1 METFFKFKE
10 RGTNLGTEVLA
21 GVTTFLT
28 MAYIIFVNPGI
39 LSAAG
44 VPFEGAATATA
55 LGAGLMCLAMGFI
68 TNRPLALASGMGL
81 NAVVTF
87 SIIGFQQA
95 NVPWQV
101 GMSVIF
107 VEGLLIFALV
117 LTGLREAIMNA
128 IPLDLKRAIGVGIGL
143 FITLLGLIE
152 GGIITPNAATVVSLG
167 DFSKPYVWV
176 TLIGLFSILAFMA
189 LKVKGDIL
197 WGILVATVAA
207 LLLNVTQLPSGV
219 VANPDFTTFFAPF
232 QQVEGGMAVLQIF
245 TPALLFAVFA
255 VMLTDF
261 FDTMGTVLSVG
272 EQAGFADADGKVAGV
287 RDILL
292 VDSAAAGVG
301 GLFGA
306 SSITTYIE
314 SAAGVAEGGR
324 TGLTA
329 IVTGVL
335 FAVAAFFSPIVQMI
349 GGGFPV
355 PNAERFASYAGSG
368 FTVPADVP
376 VPSFTAFPI
385 TAGALI
391 IVGFLMMRSV
401 AEIPWDNL
409 EEAFPAYLTI
419 VGIPLTYNIS
429 WGIGLG
435 FISYVMIKLFHR
447 KAAEIHPLMWVASIA
462 FLAAFLQGP
471 ILGLFS

>member
-1 METFFKFKE
+1 MEGFFKFDQ
-10 RGTNLGTEVLA
+10 RGTTLGTEVLA
-21 GVTTFLT
+21 GITTFMT

-44 VPFEGAATATA
+44 VPFAGAATATA
-55 LGAGLMCLAMGFI
+55 LGAALMCICMGVF
-68 TNRPLALASGMGL
+68 TNRPFALASGMGL

-87 SIIGFQQA
+87 SVIGFQQA

-101 GMSVIF
+101 GMAVIF
-107 VEGLLIFALV
+107 VEGIVILILV
-117 LTGLREAIMNA
+117 LTGLREAVMNA
-128 IPLDLKRAIGVGIGL
+128 IPIDLKRAIGVGIGL
-143 FITLLGLIE
+143 FITVIGLNE
-152 GGIITPNAATVVSLG
+152 GGFIAPNSATLVQLG
-167 DFSKPYVWV
+167 DFTQPYVWV
-176 TLIGLFSILAFMA
+176 SIIGLLAILAFMA

-207 LLLNVTQLPSGV
+207 VILGVTKMPTAV
-219 VANPDFTTFFAPF
+219 VGPLDFSTFFAPF
-232 QQVEGGMAVLQIF
+232 QAVKGGGMAILAVA
-245 TPALLFAVFA
+245 TPALLLMVFA
-255 VMLTDF
+255 IMLTDF

-272 EQAGFADADGKVAGV
+272 EQAGFVTADGQVPGI

-292 VDSAAAGVG
+292 VDSVAASVG

-335 FAVAAFFSPIVQMI
+335 FALAAFFAPIIAMV
-349 GGGFPV
+349 GGGFDV
-355 PNAERFASYAGSG
+355 TNAAHFGQLAGAG
-368 FTVPADVP
+368 FTVPAGAY
-376 VPSFTAFPI
+376 FMYPI

-391 IVGFLMMRSV
+391 VVGFLMMRTV
-401 AEIPWDNL
+401 REIPWTDL
-409 EEAFPAYLTI
+409 EEAFPAFLTI

-429 WGIGLG
+429 YGIGFG
-435 FISYVMIKLFHR
+435 FISYVLIKVFHR
-447 KAAEIHPLMWVASIA
+447 KFKDIHPLMWVVSIA
-462 FLAAFLQGP
+462 FAITFVLPA
-471 ILGLFS
+471 IEKMLGK